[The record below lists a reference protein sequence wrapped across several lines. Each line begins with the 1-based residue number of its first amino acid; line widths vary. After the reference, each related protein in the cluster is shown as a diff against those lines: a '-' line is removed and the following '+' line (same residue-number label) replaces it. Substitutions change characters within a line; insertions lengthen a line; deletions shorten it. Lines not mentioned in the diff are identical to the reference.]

1 MSEKDRQEKMKR
13 ILEVLTH
20 IEDIPD
26 TIIDILYGMLC
37 S

>member
-1 MSEKDRQEKMKR
+1 MSEKDRQEKIRR

-20 IEDIPD
+20 IDNIPD